1 MIPGPVGNGRGMAF
15 NQTRARL
22 LIGAMAFGAFLVV
35 VGLFTSAALVV
46 VGAAL
51 VAFVPLAYAVV
62 ELERNRPPA
71 PEQRYDSLGDDLER
85 LMDRI
90 GPPEE
95 RPRRPRRRRS
105 VSADRGR

>member
-1 MIPGPVGNGRGMAF
+1 MAF

-85 LMDRI
+85 LMERI
-90 GPPEE
+90 QPPEE
-95 RPRRPRRRRS
+95 PARRPRRRSEPAGRRS
-105 VSADRGR
+105 